1 MTIAIVKDGQFLHTS
16 NQPIL
21 MVNGQYEKAEVNK
34 ELGLYEFIPARNEA
48 TSTQKAQGTT
58 FTVDNVAGTVTE
70 NFIYVDK
77 TADEIKTKT
86 NSDLDAKILSSE
98 KQALET
104 GLVRTLVE
112 DLMNRA
118 LDQAGLLLGMTL
130 PLSGQQKESI
140 EAMLLDEAG
149 PYFSK
154 PYAKIHANA
163 AERAALR
170 VQRV

>member
-1 MTIAIVKDGQFLHTS
+1 MTIAIVKNGVFLHTT
-16 NQPIL
+16 NEPKI
-21 MVNGQYEKAEVNK
+21 MVNGQWELAEVRP
-34 ELGLYEFIPARNEA
+34 EIGFYEFIPARNEA
-48 TSTQKAQGTT
+48 TPTQKAQGTT
-58 FTVDNVAGTVTE
+58 FAVGDGVVTE
-70 NFIYVDK
+70 TYLYVDK
-77 TADEIKTKT
+77 TAEEIKTET
-86 NSDLDAKILSSE
+86 NSKLDAKILSSE
-98 KQALET
+98 RQALET